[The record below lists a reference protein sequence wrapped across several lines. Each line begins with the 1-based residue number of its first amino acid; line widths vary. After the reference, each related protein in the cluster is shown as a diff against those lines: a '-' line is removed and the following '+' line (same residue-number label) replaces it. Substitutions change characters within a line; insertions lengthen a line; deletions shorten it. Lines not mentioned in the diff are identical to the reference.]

1 MRSQPLAWVACLP
14 VLWFAYGSQTSWLA
28 GAAAFLAF
36 TFGNA
41 GFLVAFVGLRT
52 ALLMTSLAIVGYG
65 LMFALAVLFG
75 RFVYNKL
82 GALWALAAFPAC
94 WTALEYLTSLASPNG
109 TVGALAYTQVGA
121 PILIQSA
128 ALFGF
133 SSVTFLLCLT
143 ANGVALALSSRRQAP
158 ALVVIVASAF
168 ALNLGWGALR
178 LHEALGASVRVAA
191 AAKDQSDTQLVRDET
206 YWRAVTEAYAAGARR
221 LAQAGASTIVLPE
234 KLATLTPEW
243 RGPVLAPLATA
254 AREARVRI
262 VAGFDDEDTNHNRAI
277 VFDPD
282 GTVSTYDK
290 RRLVVGLEVA
300 RPGDH
305 AGWLGGGLGVA
316 ICKDMDFP
324 QMIRNDARSGIRLM
338 LVPAEDFYVDRW
350 MHARIAIMRGVENGF
365 AVVRAA
371 RKGDVTISDDRGRL
385 LARAASSTAF
395 AGNSVVDAP
404 LGSGATLYLMVGDAF
419 AWFCLGA
426 VLLIGGLAVA
436 RKPILKAT

>member
-1 MRSQPLAWVACLP
+1 MLLCAL
-14 VLWFAYGSQTSWLA
+14 L
-28 GAAAFLAF
+28 GASLFYLS
-36 TFGNA
+36 TGL
-41 GFLVAFVGLRT
+41 GEDLGLRVGRVLACAVVRLRVPNQLACRRSRFPRLHLRKRGLPCCFRRSEDCAVDDIT
-52 ALLMTSLAIVGYG
+52 SDRRLRANVASLL
-65 LMFALAVLFG
+65 FR

-133 SSVTFLLCLT
+133 SSVTFRLCLT

-395 AGNSVVDAP
+395 AN
-404 LGSGATLYLMVGDAF
+404 
-419 AWFCLGA
+419 
-426 VLLIGGLAVA
+426 
-436 RKPILKAT
+436 